1 MSKKNETIAEKKDR
15 LEKQL
20 EPIQLSH
27 KILLDSIQFDPP
39 PSPGRGKRKLSL
51 DEPGGM
57 LRLDIMQSV
66 SDGFIS
72 DELQAAMAE
81 GIRSGSKSVFQQITK
96 VMEEI
101 ENRNDSQFQRR
112 VIASLR
118 AKIRLRDKLGRLP
131 TKSEVKTEVGRMEGL
146 RNKIELEDF
155 ATAEPERWTEIFRAA
170 HLHHLPKGKPQR
182 GKTRRGNK

>member
-1 MSKKNETIAEKKDR
+1 MTKKNDTLAEKITAEAKR
-15 LEKQL
+15 LEMQL
-20 EPIQLSH
+20 GD
-27 KILLDSIQFDPP
+27 KIRLVSLQFDPP

-51 DEPGGM
+51 DEPDGW
-57 LRLDIMQSV
+57 RRIEIMSAV
-66 SDGFIS
+66 VDGYIS
-72 DELQAAMAE
+72 PELQEEIAASL
-81 GIRSGSKSVFQQITK
+81 RSGSKAVFQQITK

-146 RNKIELEDF
+146 RNKIQLEDF